1 MGAGA
6 AALLMLLTREEHDRS
21 HMSGMSKGLG
31 SAAGGR
37 NGITGGDVTGT
48 MSAATPLEPI
58 QMKTQSSLLPLGPYQ
73 ATLVSRQTLPPMGN
87 ASAREN
93 PGVEMTVS
101 ISAGPYVGQHVSF
114 RAYGAARMQRARAFT
129 QGQQLRIHIGHHQ
142 LDDGRVVNRVADFD
156 ALGAASAIDLQQG
169 FGRDDGDAGLELDST
184 AETLAQPN
192 DDLVERLRGAVAG
205 NGTHGAGDCEQGT
218 TGTALTPPDGCDA
231 LGEQYPIGFW
241 SNRKQASRTIVSYE
255 DAFRSLAAADERI
268 LALGEGYVSL
278 YQYSSELLAHRDGNE
293 KKSLAGYRGAT
304 WARWLAIDI
313 DGDSSAE
320 GLTNT
325 LHDARRLVAA
335 LVALGVPRSHVLV
348 FFSGNRGV
356 HLLFPSTAFAASSME
371 RFEKAAGAVCGLL
384 AELAGVTI
392 DKSLYSPLKSLRAA
406 NSSHDASGLYKVFIS
421 QDELE
426 ALTSEAVIEMAR
438 QPRPFQVPD
447 WRVAPSSLLVELWQ
461 WACRADEAP
470 HQPTAMAVR
479 SSTPRTGE
487 PHLFAA
493 TIDLIVHGAPDG
505 TRGSR
510 FFRAAANL
518 LDFSCPEELLVALLE
533 PAANLSNYPPDEFMS
548 QIHGAIKAH
557 ALSRN
562 DTPA

>member
-1 MGAGA
+1 
-6 AALLMLLTREEHDRS
+6 MLLTREEHDRS

-31 SAAGGR
+31 SAAGDR
-37 NGITGGDVTGT
+37 NGITGEHATGT
-48 MSAATPLEPI
+48 MSDAIPLEPI
-58 QMKTQSSLLPLGPYQ
+58 RMSLLPLGPYQ

-87 ASAREN
+87 AGARDN
-93 PGVEMTVS
+93 LGVEMTVR
-101 ISAGPYVGQHVSF
+101 ISAGPRVGQHVSF
-114 RAYGAARMQRARAFT
+114 RAYGADRMRRARAFT

-156 ALGAASAIDLQQG
+156 AFGAASAIDLQRG
-169 FGRDDGDAGLELDST
+169 FGRDDGDACLELD
-184 AETLAQPN
+184 AAGETLAQPN
-192 DDLVERLRGAVAG
+192 DDLVERLRRVVTG

-218 TGTALTPPDGCDA
+218 AETALTPPEGCDA
-231 LGEQYPIGFW
+231 LGEQYQIGFW
-241 SNRKQASRTIVSYE
+241 SNRKQNARTIVDHE
-255 DAFRSLAAADERI
+255 QVFQSLAAADERI
-268 LALGEGYVSL
+268 LALGEGYLSVC
-278 YQYSSELLAHRDGNE
+278 QYSSELLTHRDGNE

-313 DGDSSAE
+313 DGDNSAE
-320 GLTNT
+320 GLNNT

-356 HLLFPSTAFAASSME
+356 HVLFPSTAFSAASME
-371 RFEKAAGAVCGLL
+371 RFEKAAGAVCGLIS
-384 AELAGVTI
+384 ELAGVTI
-392 DKSLYSPLKSLRAA
+392 DESLYSPLKSLRAP
-406 NSSHDASGLYKVFIS
+406 NSRHDTTHLCKVLIS
-421 QDELE
+421 QDELD
-426 ALTSEAVIEMAR
+426 ALTSEAIIEMAR

-447 WRVAPSSLLVELWQ
+447 WRVAPAGLLVELWQ
-461 WACRADEAP
+461 WACRADEAR
-470 HQPTAMAVR
+470 HQTTATAVR
-479 SSTPRTGE
+479 TSISRAGE

-533 PAANLSNYPPDEFMS
+533 PAATLSNYPPDEFMS
-548 QIHGAIKAH
+548 QIQGAIKAH

-562 DTPA
+562 NTPV

>member
-6 AALLMLLTREEHDRS
+6 LACLILLTREEHDRS
-21 HMSGMSKGLG
+21 HMSCMSKGLD

-48 MSAATPLEPI
+48 MSDAIPLEPI
-58 QMKTQSSLLPLGPYQ
+58 WMSLLPHGPYQ

-87 ASAREN
+87 AGAKEN

-156 ALGAASAIDLQQG
+156 ALGAASAIDLQRG
-169 FGRDDGDAGLELDST
+169 FGRDDGDACLELVST
-184 AETLAQPN
+184 AETSAQPN
-192 DDLVERLRGAVAG
+192 DDLAERLRRVVTGDGTHVAG
-205 NGTHGAGDCEQGT
+205 DFEQGT
-218 TGTALTPPDGCDA
+218 AETALTPPDGCDA

-255 DAFRSLAAADERI
+255 DACRSYAAADERI
-268 LALGEGYVSL
+268 LALGEGYLSVC
-278 YQYSSELLAHRDGNE
+278 QYSSELLAHRDGNE

-313 DGDSSAE
+313 DGDNSAE
-320 GLTNT
+320 GLNNT
-325 LHDARRLVAA
+325 LHDVRRLVAA
-335 LVALGVPRSHVLV
+335 LVALGVPRSHVLT
-348 FFSGNRGV
+348 FFSGKRGV
-356 HLLFPSTAFAASSME
+356 HVLFPSTAFAAASVE
-371 RFEKAAGAVCGLL
+371 RFEKAAGAVCGLI
-384 AELAGVTI
+384 ADLAGVKI
-392 DKSLYSPLKSLRAA
+392 DESLYSPLKSLRAP
-406 NSSHDASGLYKVFIS
+406 NTRHDETGLYKVFIS
-421 QDELE
+421 LDELE
-426 ALTSEAVIEMAR
+426 ALTSEAVIQMAR

-447 WRVAPSSLLVELWQ
+447 WRVAPAGLLVELWQ

-470 HQPTAMAVR
+470 QQPTATAVR
-479 SSTPRTGE
+479 SSISRAGE

-510 FFRAAANL
+510 FFRAAVNL
-518 LDFSCPEELLVALLE
+518 LDFSCPEELLIALLE
-533 PAANLSNYPPDEFMS
+533 PAARLSNYPPDEFMS
-548 QIHGAIKAH
+548 QIQGAIRAH

-562 DTPA
+562 NTPV